1 MDMNNMAMNQ
11 PNWQQKLTVKKGNL
25 GEEIISRFLERK
37 GYVIYSPET
46 KNKAHAFDRLAIKDK
61 EQIIIAEIKTKA
73 RRNKYADTGIDKR
86 NYDQY
91 IKIQN
96 KYNIPVFIF
105 FVDEMLKKIYGNWLS
120 KLIIPIII
128 EGKQY
133 PLILN
138 NIIYFPLVNMINIA
152 ELSEQQ
158 ITELKKLS
166 NRNYE
171 YIEITK

>member
-1 MDMNNMAMNQ
+1 MDMNNMAMSQ

-46 KNKAHAFDRLAIKDK
+46 KGKAHAFDRLAIKDK

-105 FVDEMLKKIYGNWLS
+105 FVDEMLKKVYGNWLS

>member
-1 MDMNNMAMNQ
+1 MAMNQ

-46 KNKAHAFDRLAIKDK
+46 KDKAHAFDRLAIKDK

-91 IKIQN
+91 VKIQN

-105 FVDEMLKKIYGNWLS
+105 FVDEMLKKVYGNWLS

-171 YIEITK
+171 YIAITK

>member
-46 KNKAHAFDRLAIKDK
+46 KDKAHAFDRLAIKDK

-91 IKIQN
+91 VKIQN

-138 NIIYFPLVNMINIA
+138 NIIYFPLVNMIGIA

-171 YIEITK
+171 YIAITK

>member
-1 MDMNNMAMNQ
+1 MNNMAMNQ
-11 PNWQQKLTVKKGNL
+11 TDWQQKLTVRKGNL

-46 KNKAHAFDRLAIKDK
+46 KNKSHAFDRLAIKDK

-73 RRNKYADTGIDKR
+73 RRNKYADTGVNKR
-86 NYDQY
+86 NYEQY

-171 YIEITK
+171 YIAITK

>member
-11 PNWQQKLTVKKGNL
+11 TNWQQKLTVKKGNL

-46 KNKAHAFDRLAIKDK
+46 KDKAHAFDRLAIKDK

-73 RRNKYADTGIDKR
+73 RRNKYADTGINKR
-86 NYDQY
+86 NYEQY

-105 FVDEMLKKIYGNWLS
+105 FVDEMLKKVYGNWLS

-138 NIIYFPLVNMINIA
+138 NIIYFPLINMINIA

-171 YIEITK
+171 YIAITK